1 MSDAHITIFSSHTLT
16 YSHTKHTY
24 LKTHTHTPQP
34 EYDPST
40 EGHRQRGR
48 ELHNQQ
54 EVEREGKPTERRT
67 LLEVAVLSSQQG
79 ERGRGRDRRKR
90 AVRKGSRDLGGVGR
104 PWVCV
109 CVGLFL
115 KIFLLD
121 LSLSSCVLRSLSLFS
136 LSMAFFSLSLRSF
149 RESSKPNLSKLVKNQ
164 FYSTQ
169 AYFSLRSFVHFK
181 EVHLKTSLQKPFS

>member
-1 MSDAHITIFSSHTLT
+1 MKEREKRRQTKRKRLRERGSSPALPTRQCEYRLWDRVLKPTRIAYHHRHLRILRVMHEYIYTIFSSHTLT
-16 YSHTKHTY
+16 YSHTKHTS

-54 EVEREGKPTERRT
+54 EVEREGKPKERRT
-67 LLEVAVLSSQQG
+67 LLEVEVLSSQQG

-109 CVGLFL
+109 
-115 KIFLLD
+115 
-121 LSLSSCVLRSLSLFS
+121 
-136 LSMAFFSLSLRSF
+136 
-149 RESSKPNLSKLVKNQ
+149 
-164 FYSTQ
+164 
-169 AYFSLRSFVHFK
+169 
-181 EVHLKTSLQKPFS
+181 